1 MYSPK
6 QIMKLNKDLAG
17 RLLLNSWEIS
27 GNIISKESPE
37 VSDKVLRI
45 LAKALL
51 TIGVMYQYQEPK
63 LHFGPSSPLEFKD
76 VELVMKTQVL
86 MKGIFPVLNNFIS
99 YVSEVLSKQS
109 EYFEKL
115 LDINGGSINTDLP
128 GTYNEDNTERY
139 NQFQAS
145 YNQTAFD
152 ALTDNPTVG
161 QEWME
166 THDKK
171 LTVLAICSILGA
183 GLFLLI
189 GALKLFENLPQS
201 INGRYELE
209 MEYSNNDSDGSV
221 DEDEFGIM
229 TLEGLDDEIE
239 SLLWSDENLWETPL
253 DKVDFYKEFY
263 KVMKCIESSNK
274 PMMIESEL
282 GVIMV
287 WVWLMALGDES
298 GDWSATVD
306 AHMGLMEGMARIP
319 LRMAEDRDKDS
330 TRIKGQ
336 KSRRYRIKRL
346 RTTIKKR
353 SRAEEQDREADNRGV
368 RNKRTVRRKA
378 LV

>member
-1 MYSPK
+1 
-6 QIMKLNKDLAG
+6 
-17 RLLLNSWEIS
+17 
-27 GNIISKESPE
+27 
-37 VSDKVLRI
+37 
-45 LAKALL
+45 
-51 TIGVMYQYQEPK
+51 MYQYQEPK

-86 MKGIFPVLNNFIS
+86 MKGQDMPASRLQINISKTGLQPAQNQAVIFPVLNNFIS
-99 YVSEVLSKQS
+99 YVSEVLSNQR

-115 LDINGGSINTDLP
+115 LDIYGGSINTDLP

-139 NQFQAS
+139 NQCQAS

-183 GLFLLI
+183 GLFVQSSGGQLLI

-201 INGRYELE
+201 IKGRYELE

-239 SLLWSDENLWETPL
+239 SLLWSDEILWETPL

-287 WVWLMALGDES
+287 WVWLMALGDE
-298 GDWSATVD
+298 
-306 AHMGLMEGMARIP
+306 
-319 LRMAEDRDKDS
+319 DKDS